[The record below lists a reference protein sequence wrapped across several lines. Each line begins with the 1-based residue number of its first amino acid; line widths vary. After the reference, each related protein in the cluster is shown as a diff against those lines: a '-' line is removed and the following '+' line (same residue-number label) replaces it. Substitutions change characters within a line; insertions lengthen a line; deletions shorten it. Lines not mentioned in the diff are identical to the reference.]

1 MEDKTNLI
9 ETNKLT
15 KKQNMVLYFF
25 IYAFLGWILETAFCI
40 LTTGT
45 FTKRGFL
52 YGPICP
58 IYGFGAILLIESL
71 KNIKTNTVGKFF
83 IGMVAFTVFEY
94 IASVVLEDL
103 FGLRW
108 WDYTGQP
115 FNFQGRISL
124 SFSIVWGILG
134 VIFVEKIHP
143 FITKIFERKIILV
156 SNKKKVIILYVFIFI
171 TIIDFICSVVKYVNI

>member
-71 KNIKTNTVGKFF
+71 KNIKTNTIGKFF